1 MIDAREQVKNLLLN
15 VCDNVKMSKP
25 DGDVELPLICYT
37 ERSNLPVN
45 IAYDRIKW
53 RVAVYANTFEEI
65 VTLVDKI
72 EEQMT
77 AFGFTRT
84 NITPD
89 DESHIGTDLYLK
101 RIDYSALI
109 NKERNT
115 VVKGSV

>member
-1 MIDAREQVKNLLLN
+1 MIDAREQVKELLLT

-45 IAYDRIKW
+45 IAYDRIQW
-53 RVAVYANTFEEI
+53 RVAVYANTFEEVI
-65 VTLVDKI
+65 NLVNAV
-72 EEQMT
+72 EEKMT
-77 AFGFTRT
+77 GLGFTRT
-84 NITPD
+84 AVTPD

-109 NKERNT
+109 NKEYNT

>member
-1 MIDAREQVKNLLLN
+1 MIDAREQVKELLLT
-15 VCDNVKMSKP
+15 VCDNVKMAKP

-45 IAYDRIKW
+45 IAYDRIQW
-53 RVAVYANTFEEI
+53 RVAVYANTFEEVI
-65 VTLVDKI
+65 NLVNAV
-72 EEQMT
+72 EEKMT
-77 AFGFTRT
+77 GLGFTRT
-84 NITPD
+84 AVTPD

-109 NKERNT
+109 NKEHNT